1 MKRIFSLVLS
11 FSFLFGISQGIC
23 AESSSFDKKKISDY
37 HEVISECELPVL
49 RGPVTPDN
57 PYPDFPNVNWASGVY
72 HEHYIPAKEGV
83 EAIIDALPN
92 GKYFIASY
100 IAKKIANAYFDYNL
114 PDHVYIT
121 YTVYESHDTY
131 TSPYGVKY
139 KKYILYDITVYRDYV
154 SSQNIIWGPYNSPW
168 LAPGNAYI

>member
-1 MKRIFSLVLS
+1 MKKLFSIVLS
-11 FSFLFGISQGIC
+11 FTILLGINQSIF
-23 AESSSFDKKKISDY
+23 AESSSFDKEKISY
-37 HEVISECELPVL
+37 YNEVISESGLPVL

-72 HEHYIPAKEGV
+72 HEHYIPAKKGV
-83 EAIIDALPN
+83 EAIIDALPS
-92 GKYFIASY
+92 GKYVVAAY
-100 IAKKIANAYFDYNL
+100 IAKKIANAYIDYNL

-131 TSPYGVKY
+131 TSPYGVNY